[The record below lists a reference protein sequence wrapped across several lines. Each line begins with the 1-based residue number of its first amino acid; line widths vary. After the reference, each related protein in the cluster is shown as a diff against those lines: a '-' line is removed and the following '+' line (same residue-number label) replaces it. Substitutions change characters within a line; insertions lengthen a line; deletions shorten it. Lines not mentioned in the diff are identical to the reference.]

1 MTAATPV
8 SVGKVNA
15 SGSEDALFLKVF
27 SGEVL
32 TSFEQ
37 STVTAG
43 AEMVRSISSGK
54 SATFPVM
61 GRIAA
66 SYHTPG
72 AEITGSDV
80 NHNEK
85 VITINDLLISSVFLS
100 NLEEAKNHWDVR
112 SAYST
117 EIGRALAFQKD
128 KHILQTIGQAAQ
140 ASANVGD
147 TSYASGT
154 VLTNTSI
161 ASATAA
167 TAANA
172 MIDSLFDAAKQLD
185 ANYVPKE
192 GRKAFIRLEEYY
204 KMANATN
211 AVNID
216 YSGGA
221 NGGVK
226 EGKVMKVAGIELVP
240 TAHFGDIAADLSSN
254 TGVPGGSA
262 TQGGSNPQQVNLAN
276 YVCLVSHPS
285 AAGTVKL
292 MDLASEMDYDMRRQ
306 GTLMVSK
313 YAMGHGVL
321 RPEAAVGIKEA

>member
-1 MTAATPV
+1 MANASPV

-15 SGSEDALFLKVF
+15 GGSEDALFLKVF
-27 SGEVL
+27 AGEVL
-32 TSFEQ
+32 TSFDRA
-37 STVTAG
+37 SVTDG
-43 AEMVRSISSGK
+43 AEMVRSISNGK

-61 GRIAA
+61 GRVGA
-66 SYHTPG
+66 SYHTAG
-72 AEITGSDV
+72 SEITGSDV

-85 VITINDLLISSVFLS
+85 VITINDLLLSSVFLS
-100 NLEEAKNHWDVR
+100 NIEEAKNHWDVR

-128 KHILQTIGQAAQ
+128 KHVLQTIGQAAQ
-140 ASANVGD
+140 ASANVSDSG
-147 TSYASGT
+147 YGAGT
-154 VLTNTSI
+154 VLTDTGI
-161 ASATAA
+161 ASATDA

-172 MIDSLFDAAKQLD
+172 MIDSLFDAARTMD
-185 ANYVPKE
+185 NNYVPKE
-192 GRKAFIRLEEYY
+192 GRKCFIRTEEYY

-216 YSGGA
+216 FSGGD

-226 EGKVMKVAGIELVP
+226 EGKIMKVAGIELIP
-240 TAHFGDIAADLSSN
+240 TPHFVSSN
-254 TGVPGGSA
+254 VNSGVDQGSA
-262 TQGGSNPQQVNLAN
+262 TAGGSNPQAVDLSN
-276 YVCLVSHPS
+276 YVALVSHPS

-292 MDLASEMDYDMRRQ
+292 MDLAVESEYDIRRQ
-306 GTLMVSK
+306 GTLMVAK

>member
-1 MTAATPV
+1 MTAASPA
-8 SVGKVNA
+8 SIGRVNA
-15 SGSEDALFLKVF
+15 AGSEDALFLKVF
-27 SGEVL
+27 AGEVL
-32 TSFEQ
+32 TAFER
-37 STVTAG
+37 SSVTQG
-43 AEMVRSISSGK
+43 AEMVRTISSGK
-54 SATFPVM
+54 SASFPVM

-66 SYHTPG
+66 AYHTPG
-72 AEITGSDV
+72 AEIVGTDV

-85 VITINDLLISSVFLS
+85 VITINDLLVSSAFLAS
-100 NLEEAKNHWDVR
+100 IEEAKNHWDVR

-140 ASANVGD
+140 GSANITGGD
-147 TSYASGT
+147 AGT
-154 VLTNTSI
+154 VLTNTGI

-172 MIDSLFDAAKQLD
+172 MIDSLFDAASALD
-185 ANYVPKE
+185 SHYVPKE
-192 GRKAFIRLEEYY
+192 GRKCFLRLEEYY

-240 TAHFGDIAADLSSN
+240 TPHFVASN
-254 TGVPGGSA
+254 VNSGVDQGSA
-262 TQGGSNPQQVNLAN
+262 TQGGSNPQAVNLTN
-276 YVCLVSHPS
+276 YVALVCHPS

-292 MDLASEMDYDMRRQ
+292 MDLATEMEYDIRRQ